1 MTKEIESRIGEI
13 IGEAS
18 MCWSE
23 TPTSVFESTHAN
35 KLVAELTTL
44 VEDVRKEERR
54 FFEPEVK
61 LTKFLRKE
69 GHNNLALWIETQNE
83 KYLELSLGLPVGSL
97 DKFEREALTLP
108 TK

>member
-44 VEDVRKEERR
+44 VEDVRRR
-54 FFEPEVK
+54 RGD
-61 LTKFLRKE
+61 FLNQR
-69 GHNNLALWIETQNE
+69 
-83 KYLELSLGLPVGSL
+83 SS
-97 DKFEREALTLP
+97 
-108 TK
+108 

>member
-1 MTKEIESRIGEI
+1 MNAYI
-13 IGEAS
+13 
-18 MCWSE
+18 
-23 TPTSVFESTHAN
+23 PTGKTIPVFEDMLEQYATEQRDAG
-35 KLVAELTTL
+35 AG
-44 VEDVRKEERR
+44 EERR

>member
-23 TPTSVFESTHAN
+23 APTGVFESTHAN

-44 VEDVRKEERR
+44 VEDVRKGERDKWVKAVGEKIDKTTRELIRSAFEEG
-54 FFEPEVK
+54 VAV
-61 LTKFLRKE
+61 TKEQYGEAIKAL
-69 GHNNLALWIETQNE
+69 NL
-83 KYLELSLGLPVGSL
+83 
-97 DKFEREALTLP
+97 
-108 TK
+108 

>member
-23 TPTSVFESTHAN
+23 TPTGVFESTHAN

-44 VEDVRKEERR
+44 VEEAR
-54 FFEPEVK
+54 
-61 LTKFLRKE
+61 
-69 GHNNLALWIETQNE
+69 
-83 KYLELSLGLPVGSL
+83 
-97 DKFEREALTLP
+97 REAWEEAIRLSDEIEWAEPDGGTSQWIAFKRFRNTLRDYLQALTPP